1 MGIEVIILAILGSIV
16 TGVVT
21 TNATDVVGNGVRL
34 MGGLPVEMITM
45 LGSSL
50 LGGFMSIWGQSIKA
64 KQAEQKM
71 LLARG
76 KFQMAEIDKARR
88 YENTGFQW
96 TRRIIA
102 LSAVFAI
109 IVWPKIVPV
118 FFDTS
123 VWLTWT
129 EFSRGFLFLI
139 EKKEIV
145 MDKEFFGV
153 VITPLDTHLMSAI
166 VGLYF
171 GGSLVKK

>member
-109 IVWPKIVPV
+109 IIWPKIVPV